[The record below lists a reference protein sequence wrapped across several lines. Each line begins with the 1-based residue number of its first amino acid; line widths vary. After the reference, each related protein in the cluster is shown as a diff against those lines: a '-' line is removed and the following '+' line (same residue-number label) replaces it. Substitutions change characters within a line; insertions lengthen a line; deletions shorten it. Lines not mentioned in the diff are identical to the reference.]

1 MMMGSVEQAIQD
13 VSEVPKDLPTV
24 INDFDEETERKISV
38 EHREEYL
45 AKVAHRVQNYEVKI
59 INELRED
66 KKLLVLDI
74 DYTLFDH
81 RTPAET
87 GAELMRPHLHDFL
100 TSAYKVR
107 CLNNNIFQIIWKS
120 RCYIITSAYDM
131 TFLGYFSI

>member
-1 MMMGSVEQAIQD
+1 M
-13 VSEVPKDLPTV
+13 
-24 INDFDEETERKISV
+24 
-38 EHREEYL
+38 
-45 AKVAHRVQNYEVKI
+45 AHRVQNYEVKI

-100 TSAYKVR
+100 TSAHKVR
-107 CLNNNIFQIIWKS
+107 KQLHS
-120 RCYIITSAYDM
+120 RPENLKKDRPKKTREIK
-131 TFLGYFSI
+131 